1 MQSLGSSDGLQEA
14 QSAVDP
20 FAIYERTLVA
30 LHEYDPC
37 ALPPQS
43 SIPTQS
49 RDHSNAGLSSLI
61 SCTPTEET
69 MRNVGTPSSHAR
81 AGQTPSTIIAAN
93 TASPNSMGMSSLAD
107 TMSPA
112 QGDYLSGSHLT
123 LDTSINSGSTTA
135 EPVTELSVVSR
146 AYPILSRG
154 KKGKTY
160 SEGSTKVVK
169 TSPKHNVKDVKEPP
183 RPYFTQKDRD
193 LLVILLLYVQR
204 GCIGYM
210 NYEMSNVNLASQL
223 SDPANRQQREGYVS
237 REQFMAWASLR
248 YSTGDSWHV
257 HESTPL
263 MSKNDKDGMKGV
275 KSTRGDEAKQPCYE
289 CFCLGGY
296 FRAKTSDRVKAKG
309 GTSCYCAVA

>member
-43 SIPTQS
+43 STLPQS
-49 RDHSNAGLSSLI
+49 GDHSNAGLSSLI
-61 SCTPTEET
+61 SCTPTEGT
-69 MRNVGTPSSHAR
+69 MRNVGIPSSHAR
-81 AGQTPSTIIAAN
+81 AGQNLSTIIAAS
-93 TASPNSMGMSSLAD
+93 TASSNSINMPSLAD

-112 QGDYLSGSHLT
+112 QGDYLSESHLT
-123 LDTSINSGSTTA
+123 PDTSINSGSTTA
-135 EPVTELSVVSR
+135 EPVTKLSVVSR
-146 AYPILSRG
+146 GYPILPRG

-160 SEGSTKVVK
+160 SERSTKVVK
-169 TSPKHNVKDVKEPP
+169 TSPKHSLKEVKKPP
-183 RPYFTQKDRD
+183 RPYSTQKDRD
-193 LLVILLLYVQR
+193 LMVILLLYVQR
-204 GCIGYM
+204 ECIGYM
-210 NYEMSNVNLASQL
+210 HYEMSNVNLASQL
-223 SDPANRQQREGYVS
+223 SDPANRQQREDYVN
-237 REQFMAWASLR
+237 REQFMIWASLR

-263 MSKNDKDGMKGV
+263 LSKNDKEGMKGV
-275 KSTRGDEAKQPCYE
+275 KSTRGDEGKQPCYE
-289 CFCLGGY
+289 CFLLGGY

-309 GTSCYCAVA
+309 GTSYYCAVT